1 MLFAYERPLCA
12 RSGPS
17 SNLAFDSYRTF
28 ACKSQAVR
36 IRRRRRAAATD
47 FNAASTLP
55 AGLAQTLDEM
65 SVVFRPKP
73 RSSVA
78 DIHVECR
85 RCAGDGL
92 LQCFLRFRCAPK
104 LAQRRRVPAVDHR
117 KIRIGPDQP
126 FRGHDRSLVFAAEI

>member
-1 MLFAYERPLCA
+1 MRGTTSSYGQLTGDFGDGLKATGRP
-12 RSGPS
+12 
-17 SNLAFDSYRTF
+17 D
-28 ACKSQAVR
+28 Q
-36 IRRRRRAAATD
+36 AAATD

-85 RCAGDGL
+85 RCAGAGL
-92 LQCFLRFRCAPK
+92 LQCFLRFRCPPN
-104 LAQRRRVPAVDHR
+104 LAHPPRVPPLAHR
-117 KIRIGPDQP
+117 NIR
-126 FRGHDRSLVFAAEI
+126 S

>member
-1 MLFAYERPLCA
+1 MRGTTSSYGQLTGDFGDGLKATGRP
-12 RSGPS
+12 
-17 SNLAFDSYRTF
+17 D
-28 ACKSQAVR
+28 Q
-36 IRRRRRAAATD
+36 AAATD

-85 RCAGDGL
+85 GCAGDGL
-92 LQCFLRFRCAPK
+92 LHCFLRFR
-104 LAQRRRVPAVDHR
+104 LALMLPHPPPQPPPHHR
-117 KIRIGPDQP
+117 KPATLP
-126 FRGHDRSLVFAAEI
+126 

>member
-65 SVVFRPKP
+65 SVVFWPKP
-73 RSSVA
+73 RCSVA

-92 LQCFLRFRCAPK
+92 LQCFLRFRWAPK
-104 LAQRRRVPAVDHR
+104 LTKRRAGPAVDNW
-117 KIRIGPDQP
+117 KIGIQADQP
-126 FRGHDRSLVFAAEI
+126 FRCFDRSLVFTTKI